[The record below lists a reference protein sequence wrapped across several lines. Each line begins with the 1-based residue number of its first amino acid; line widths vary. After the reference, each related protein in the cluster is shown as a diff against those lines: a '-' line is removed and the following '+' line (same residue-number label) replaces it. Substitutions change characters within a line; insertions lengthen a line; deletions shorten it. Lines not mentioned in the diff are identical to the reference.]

1 MRFTTPLDDVF
12 LNRSHVRVLRALYR
26 LPRGLPAS
34 GREIARRAGVTH
46 PTSLKA
52 LERLVDTG
60 LVNVSR
66 GRAADAYALN
76 YGHLLAGRIAELFAA
91 EANLEQELTSF
102 LRDHLLTFTDKVNSA
117 AIFGSIIWGEST
129 PTSDID
135 LAVSC
140 AAGHVDEVEKALD
153 DLSDAVWKR
162 FGNRLSPLINTRK
175 QTPRTGI
182 WKRIEKEGIS
192 LIRSGKAV
200 TP

>member
-1 MRFTTPLDDVF
+1 MRFTMPLDDIF
-12 LNRSHVRVLRALYR
+12 LNGSHVRVVRALYR
-26 LPRGLPAS
+26 LPRDLPAS
-34 GREIARRAGVTH
+34 GREIARRAGMTH

-66 GRAADAYALN
+66 GRATDAYALN
-76 YGHLLAGRIAELFAA
+76 YGHLFAGRLMELFEA
-91 EANLEQELTSF
+91 ETSLEQELTWF
-102 LRDHLLTFTDKVNSA
+102 LRDHLLAVTDKVKSA
-117 AIFGSIIWGEST
+117 TIFGSIIWGEST

-140 AAGHVDEVEKALD
+140 AAGHVEEVERALD

-175 QTPRTGI
+175 QIPRTGI

-192 LIRSGKAV
+192 VIRSGKAV